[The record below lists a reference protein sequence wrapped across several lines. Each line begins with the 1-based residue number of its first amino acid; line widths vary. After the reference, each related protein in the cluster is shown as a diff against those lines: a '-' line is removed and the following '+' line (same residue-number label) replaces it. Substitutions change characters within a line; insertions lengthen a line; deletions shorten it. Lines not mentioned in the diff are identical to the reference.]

1 VIQPDH
7 WAFAG
12 LNFDITSFFGLYK
25 FLQTVVGPETDR
37 FQEGDLNSPSNFSSL
52 AVIPPLSDPGNKDPR
67 VSAGTMGTFTNGTG
81 QVFTVG
87 TINWS
92 LGLSQDGGWNEID
105 QITLNIFR
113 NLG

>member
-1 VIQPDH
+1 
-7 WAFAG
+7 
-12 LNFDITSFFGLYK
+12 
-25 FLQTVVGPETDR
+25 VGSETDK
-37 FQEGDLNSPSNFSSL
+37 FQDGALKSPSNFCSL
-52 AVIPPLSDPGNKDPR
+52 AVIPPLSDPQNKDPK
-67 VSAGTMGTFTNGTG
+67 VSAGTMGTFTKGTG

>member
-1 VIQPDH
+1 
-7 WAFAG
+7 
-12 LNFDITSFFGLYK
+12 LNFNIGSPFGW
-25 FLQTVVGPETDR
+25 LQPVVGSETDHYQDGALKSPAN
-37 FQEGDLNSPSNFSSL
+37 FQSL
-52 AVIPPLSDPGNKDPR
+52 AVIPPLSDPQNNDPK
-67 VSAGTMGTFTNGTG
+67 VSAGTMGTFTKGTG

-92 LGLSQDGGWNEID
+92 LGWNDID